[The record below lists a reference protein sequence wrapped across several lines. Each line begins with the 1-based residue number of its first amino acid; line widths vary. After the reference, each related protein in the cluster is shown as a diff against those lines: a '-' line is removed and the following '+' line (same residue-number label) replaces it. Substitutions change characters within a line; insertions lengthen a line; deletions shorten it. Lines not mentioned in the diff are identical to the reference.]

1 MATLADVNNTLQ
13 SQNATLE
20 KTQDGIQHVASAVS
34 NQFKFFVNQERDLD
48 KLEQEREKKDGQP
61 VKSGMLSGIGTELKN
76 TGSSIS
82 DFLRGLIPG
91 IGAFFGVL
99 GTSFLTA
106 AIKFAKTLFKGAL
119 AFAAWPY
126 VYAFVEDKIA
136 PQVTEFLKEVFE
148 SLTGIEI
155 TDEQKKITFDV
166 LNDSIRTAIIGAL
179 FGGVRRGLIA
189 GVIRG
194 AITAAVSLFPSLPET
209 VTDSEAMGWLAANF
223 PGIYGYIMDNPD
235 LTLDALAIGLAFVA
249 PAIVKL
255 GFGIVRAGLPLVFTA
270 IFTKLGAILGV
281 LGLGAFTFKYYTDD
295 EFKSMVDEALRPARE
310 AFQNFVKGIETKILE
325 SIEGFATRMR
335 RLLTGVTAEDVA
347 AVAPEVAQIDAQ
359 IANLEAEWKSLPPGP
374 VGKGRLNMD
383 PNSRSYQINEEIK
396 RLRNQKAALEEGAVE
411 ARGGTNWQDQMLRAF
426 MYPLEPFGFPVPDDA
441 PGKSIPTI
449 PGLLGSQLEKLVPS
463 NRQTLDFLS
472 KSASSASS
480 EDYPGGGLRLGPRA
494 DMMVDGSTN
503 TFVDSRQTNN
513 MSLPGYTPAYDP
525 FIDGLAEK
533 YIRRRY

>member
-20 KTQDGIQHVASAVS
+20 KTQEGIQHVASAVS

-48 KLEQEREKKDGQP
+48 KLEQEREKKDEQP
-61 VKSGMLSGIGTELKN
+61 VKSGMLSGIGTGLKN

-99 GTSFLTA
+99 GTSFLGA

-148 SLTGIEI
+148 SLTGIEV
-155 TDEQKKITFDV
+155 TDEQKQLTREV

-194 AITAAVSLFPSLPET
+194 AITAAVSLFPSVPEF
-209 VTDSEAMGWLAANF
+209 VQDSEAMGWLAANF
-223 PGIYGYIMDNPD
+223 PGIYNYIMNNPD

-255 GFGIVRAGLPLVFTA
+255 GFAFVRTGLPIVFTA
-270 IFTKLGAILGV
+270 IFSKVGLIVGG
-281 LGLGAFTFKYYTDD
+281 LGLAASAFKYFTDE
-295 EFKSMVDEALRPARE
+295 EFKKEVDEALEPLKQELRKLSDKLRSE
-310 AFQNFVKGIETKILE
+310 AILAIQNISTSL
-325 SIEGFATRMR
+325 R
-335 RLLTGVTAEDVA
+335 RLITGVTEEDIL
-347 AVAPEVAQIDAQ
+347 AVAPQVAE
-359 IANLEAEWKSLPPGP
+359 LELKKKDLKEEYNQLPEDEKL
-374 VGKGRLNMD
+374 GKETELL
-383 PNSRSYQINEEIK
+383 QEIVK
-396 RLRNQKAALEEGAVE
+396 ADQEIAALEAGAVK
-411 ARGGTNWQDQMLRAF
+411 ARGGTNWQDQMLRAL

-441 PGKSIPTI
+441 PGKRPTTI
-449 PGLLGSQLEKLVPS
+449 VDLLGSQLEKLVPS
-463 NRQTLDFLS
+463 NQQTLDFLS
-472 KSASSASS
+472 KSERSASS

-513 MSLPGYTPAYDP
+513 MSLPGYTPAYDR
-525 FIDGLAEK
+525 FIDRLAEK
-533 YIRRRY
+533 YISRRY